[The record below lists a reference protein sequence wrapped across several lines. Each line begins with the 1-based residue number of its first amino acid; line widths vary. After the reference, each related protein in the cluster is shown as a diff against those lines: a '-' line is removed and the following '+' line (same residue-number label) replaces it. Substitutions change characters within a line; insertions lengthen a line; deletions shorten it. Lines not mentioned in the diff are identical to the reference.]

1 MILRTTPAENRK
13 NNRRGR
19 PKKEKIQVVSNQP
32 KFLFGWSTILL

>member
-1 MILRTTPAENRK
+1 MFLRTTPAENRK

-32 KFLFGWSTILL
+32 KGKRGRPKKYV